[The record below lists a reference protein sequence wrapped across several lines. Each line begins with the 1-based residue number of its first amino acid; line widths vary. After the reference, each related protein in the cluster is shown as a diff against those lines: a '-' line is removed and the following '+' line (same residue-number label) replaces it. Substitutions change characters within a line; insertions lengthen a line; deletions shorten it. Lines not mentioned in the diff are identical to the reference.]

1 MLNMFNLKS
10 CKVIFSILTLTLI
23 SCKKDEKCG
32 TIIDKVIIQNR
43 YYFIFDSDDFNQF
56 GGTGINQTIYY
67 VPDSRSSGEVT
78 EDVYTKFRIGEE
90 YCQQS

>member
-1 MLNMFNLKS
+1 MINLKTY
-10 CKVIFSILTLTLI
+10 KIIFSILAFTLM

-32 TIIDKVIIQNR
+32 VIMDKVIIENR

-67 VPDSRSSGEVT
+67 VPDNRSSGEVSN
-78 EDVYTKFRIGEE
+78 DVYTKFKIGEE
-90 YCQQS
+90 YCQL